1 MLQVFNSA
9 QDPQKFIRIL
19 RISEP
24 RSRDK
29 TVKQSLIFQLRD
41 TNLRM
46 FSIRH
51 ELSVGPEERRPG
63 ENSVHGVGRE
73 QVPTGMQKQLE
84 KSVLQVL
91 APGPLC
97 AFSF

>member
-9 QDPQKFIRIL
+9 QDPQKFIHIL
-19 RISEP
+19 RFSEP

-29 TVKQSLIFQLRD
+29 TVKQSLIFQRRD

-51 ELSVGPEERRPG
+51 ELSELPEERRPG
-63 ENSVHGVGRE
+63 ENSIHGVGRGR
-73 QVPTGMQKQLE
+73 VPTGMQKRLE
-84 KSVLQVL
+84 KSVLRVL
-91 APGPLC
+91 APAPLC
-97 AFSF
+97 AFSS